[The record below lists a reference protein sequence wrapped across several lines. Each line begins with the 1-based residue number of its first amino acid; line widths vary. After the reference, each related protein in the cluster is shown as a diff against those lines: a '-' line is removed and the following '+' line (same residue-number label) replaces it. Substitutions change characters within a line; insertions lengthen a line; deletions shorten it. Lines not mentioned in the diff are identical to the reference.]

1 MNIEL
6 SQKQSLNIVM
16 TPDLRQAI
24 NLLQYST
31 LGLAQF
37 IKEQALENPFIE
49 LEEEV
54 PEVNFSEASQTYR
67 HKSRSNTNNEQQIN
81 LVDHIST
88 NKDLSLSEYLLEQI
102 RWLDITPRQLTVLRY
117 LILNLDANG
126 YLTLTCEDIAL
137 HLKEEEQFI
146 HKCIHILHRLEPI
159 GVGARTL
166 KECLILQAEELFPQE
181 GFIVPIISHYL
192 DLLGERKWQQIAEE
206 LNISLN
212 EVENVFTL
220 IQSLNPKPGSAFISA
235 NTPYIIPDIIIEK
248 RMAGYTISMN
258 DTYLPKIYFN
268 KQYND
273 LKSKNHETEKFL
285 SKQEQKYNWLI
296 KSIEQRRLTILKIM
310 DVIVKKQV
318 RFLEYGYEALK
329 PMTLKE
335 IADELGIHEST
346 VSRATNNK
354 FIHTPIGTFELRT
367 LFTSKLEQNNG
378 SDISSMKIKILL
390 KQIIEKENKRKP
402 YSDQKIVQ
410 FLKDKQGISVSR
422 RTIAKYR
429 DELNILPSS
438 KRKLII

>member
-1 MNIEL
+1 M
-6 SQKQSLNIVM
+6 K
-16 TPDLRQAI
+16 
-24 NLLQYST
+24 
-31 LGLAQF
+31 
-37 IKEQALENPFIE
+37 
-49 LEEEV
+49 
-54 PEVNFSEASQTYR
+54 
-67 HKSRSNTNNEQQIN
+67 
-81 LVDHIST
+81 
-88 NKDLSLSEYLLEQI
+88 
-102 RWLDITPRQLTVLRY
+102 LT
-117 LILNLDANG
+117 
-126 YLTLTCEDIAL
+126 
-137 HLKEEEQFI
+137 H
-146 HKCIHILHRLEPI
+146 
-159 GVGARTL
+159 
-166 KECLILQAEELFPQE
+166 
-181 GFIVPIISHYL
+181 
-192 DLLGERKWQQIAEE
+192 
-206 LNISLN
+206 
-212 EVENVFTL
+212 
-220 IQSLNPKPGSAFISA
+220 
-235 NTPYIIPDIIIEK
+235 
-248 RMAGYTISMN
+248 
-258 DTYLPKIYFN
+258 LPKTYFN

-285 SKQEQKYNWLI
+285 SKQEQKYNLLI

-310 DVIVKKQV
+310 DVIVEKQV
-318 RFLEYGYEALK
+318 HFLEYGYEALK
-329 PMTLKE
+329 PMTLRE